1 MPMFA
6 PLKRLY
12 DWTLSWAKKPYG
24 AWALFAIAF
33 IESSVFPIPPDVLL
47 IALCLA
53 IFNFRY
59 WKRRASCGEG
69 VLLVFYSYPPTGTK
83 ENIQAITVKLF
94 PGTPAE
100 AMDNAY
106 GFLDENHY
114 KYINTASRIRL
125 FCRGNKE
132 VVKMFVLTASTG
144 KNSAVGT
151 CLSAAA

>member
-1 MPMFA
+1 MTTEN
-6 PLKRLY
+6 L
-12 DWTLSWAKKPYG
+12 TLANLTL
-24 AWALFAIAF
+24 ALAF
-33 IESSVFPIPPDVLL
+33 FLLL

-132 VVKMFVLTASTG
+132 VVKMFFLRSGNVQETMS
-144 KNSAVGT
+144 
-151 CLSAAA
+151 